1 MPLPY
6 LCNIKSNEM
15 YNLKN
20 KIIMK
25 ALVLSVVF
33 ALTSVVNAVSGNNVK
48 DFAYNSEKQENGVET
63 QTVYKIKEGK
73 YLERHLQYNYTHDEK
88 GRVSAKEILKWNQD
102 NSRFEKQYCLNFS
115 YTDNEVGVEYVAW
128 NSKTNAYADVKAK
141 AVYQINAMGTSYQSY
156 KWNKKDNSWNLTA
169 EHSTQ
174 AEEIML
180 FAENNP
186 SIIFFLQYI
195 PHP

>member
-1 MPLPY
+1 
-6 LCNIKSNEM
+6 
-15 YNLKN
+15 
-20 KIIMK
+20 MK

>member
-1 MPLPY
+1 MHKFHFLLIPVGHG
-6 LCNIKSNEM
+6 I
-15 YNLKN
+15 NLKYQQWL
-20 KIIMK
+20 I
-25 ALVLSVVF
+25 LSM
-33 ALTSVVNAVSGNNVK
+33 N
-48 DFAYNSEKQENGVET
+48 
-63 QTVYKIKEGK
+63 
-73 YLERHLQYNYTHDEK
+73 YLEEYRNQSCYNHIPNHLQNHYPCYCMYLHNHLQYNYAYNAE
-88 GRVSAKEILKWNQD
+88 GRVSAKEVLKWNKENQ
-102 NSRFEKQYCLNFS
+102 RFEKQYCLNFS
-115 YTDNEVGVEYVAW
+115 YDGTDINVEYVAW

>member
-48 DFAYNSEKQENGVET
+48 TSLT
-63 QTVYKIKEGK
+63 TVKN
-73 YLERHLQYNYTHDEK
+73 R
-88 GRVSAKEILKWNQD
+88 
-102 NSRFEKQYCLNFS
+102 
-115 YTDNEVGVEYVAW
+115 
-128 NSKTNAYADVKAK
+128 KTV
-141 AVYQINAMGTSYQSY
+141 
-156 KWNKKDNSWNLTA
+156 
-169 EHSTQ
+169 
-174 AEEIML
+174 
-180 FAENNP
+180 
-186 SIIFFLQYI
+186 
-195 PHP
+195 

>member
-48 DFAYNSEKQENGVET
+48 DFAYNSEKQESGVET
-63 QTVYKIKEGK
+63 QTVYKVKEGK

-88 GRVSAKEILKWNQD
+88 GRVSAKEILKWNLD

-115 YTDNEVGVEYVAW
+115 YTDNEVNVEYVAW
-128 NSKTNAYADVKAK
+128 NSKVGDYTNVKAK
-141 AVYQINAMGTSYQSY
+141 AVYQMNENGMNYMAYN
-156 KWNKKDNSWNLTA
+156 WNEKDNSWNLVT
-169 EHSTQ
+169 EHNATNWNS
-174 AEEIML
+174 AL
-180 FAENNP
+180 LANR
-186 SIIFFLQYI
+186 
-195 PHP
+195 

>member
-48 DFAYNSEKQENGVET
+48 DFAYNSEKQESGVET
-63 QTVYKIKEGK
+63 QTVYKVKEGK

-102 NSRFEKQYCLNFS
+102 NSRFEKLYCLNFS
-115 YTDNEVGVEYVAW
+115 YTDNEVNVEYVAW
-128 NSKTNAYADVKAK
+128 NSKASDYTNVKAK
-141 AVYQINAMGTSYQSY
+141 AVYQMNENGMNYMAYN
-156 KWNKKDNSWNLTA
+156 WNEKDNSWNLVT
-169 EHSTQ
+169 EHNATNWNS
-174 AEEIML
+174 AL
-180 FAENNP
+180 LANR
-186 SIIFFLQYI
+186 
-195 PHP
+195 

>member
-33 ALTSVVNAVSGNNVK
+33 AVTSVVNAVSGNNVK

-128 NSKTNAYADVKAK
+128 NSKDGDYTNVKSK
-141 AVYQINAMGTSYQSY
+141 AVYQMNENGMNYMAYN
-156 KWNKKDNSWNLTA
+156 WNEKNNSWNLVT
-169 EHSTQ
+169 EHNATNW
-174 AEEIML
+174 
-180 FAENNP
+180 NNA
-186 SIIFFLQYI
+186 LLANR
-195 PHP
+195 